1 LDVDEAHPE
10 MVELFERGEQMA
22 RAPREAIEFPDQ
34 HAVDRAAP
42 GGDHQGVELGPTLP
56 SA

>member
-1 LDVDEAHPE
+1 MEQTMRRCLLCAEPLLPDEYWQK

-34 HAVDRAAP
+34 HAV
-42 GGDHQGVELGPTLP
+42 
-56 SA
+56 